1 MNKSVANVSIERYIY
16 RSMTTTHFFPAWAP
30 RLNPMGCRSHQTL
43 RTVAAYTLCRLEK
56 SFSPWVPT
64 NLFPKAADH
73 QNSRDRHYTR
83 ERTFWCMLWQ
93 ALNPLASGREVVRQ
107 LQALFDLENGP
118 SLCPD
123 DGAYC
128 RAKARLPLD
137 PFPKGLSATAGHAD
151 QLAPSLQLLRGR
163 PLKVVDGS
171 ALTLAD
177 TPKNRA
183 AYPPIE
189 PTDTPTFPQL
199 RLVVVFSLLSGAI
212 LAVAQGSLLVSE
224 LALLH
229 SLASQLAAGDILVG
243 DRGFGS
249 FPVIAWLKVV
259 RQVEF
264 LGRTTRR
271 IDGRRRLKRLGPND
285 WLLTWKASASCTS
298 PWLSVLVQA
307 LLPTQ
312 MTLRAVKGSC
322 YQKGF
327 RVRRVTVVTTL
338 LDPELYPAQEIL
350 QAYLRRWRLEM
361 CLDDLKTSLQMESLR
376 GRTPETLQREMYT
389 RLIAHNLVRCTMAQA
404 ASQHAVPLERL
415 SFKGSLDAVRHF
427 AHAMAQARSQARCR
441 RLWNLLLQTLARDLV
456 PERPGRR
463 EPRAVKRKKNKYPRL
478 DAPRHKFR
486 DHPKRHTRRKKA
498 RLRRLGLM

>member
-1 MNKSVANVSIERYIY
+1 MD
-16 RSMTTTHFFPAWAP
+16 TPFFPPWRS
-30 RLNPMGCRSHQTL
+30 RLAAFGS
-43 RTVAAYTLCRLEK
+43 RTSRVCQQVRAYTLCQLEQ
-56 SFSPWVPT
+56 SFAPWIPT
-64 NLFPKAADH
+64 ELFPKAANGP
-73 QNSRDRHYTR
+73 NSRDHDYTR
-83 ERTFWCMLWQ
+83 WRTFWCMVWQ

-118 SLCPD
+118 ELSPE

-137 PFPKGLSATAGHAD
+137 QFPKGLSATAVQAD
-151 QLAPSLQLLRGR
+151 QLAPPLQLLQGR

-177 TPKNRA
+177 TQKNRA
-183 AYPPIE
+183 AYPPVE
-189 PTDTPTFPQL
+189 STNTSTFPQL
-199 RLVVVFSLLSGAI
+199 RLVVLFSLLSGAI
-212 LAVAQGSLLVSE
+212 LAVAQGALQISE

-229 SLASQLAAGDILVG
+229 ELATHLVAGDVLVG

-249 FPVIAWLKVV
+249 FPVMAWLKVH
-259 RQVEF
+259 RIDF

-271 IDGRRRLKRLGPND
+271 IDGRRRLQRLGPND
-285 WLLTWKASASCTS
+285 WLLSWKNSSSCTS
-298 PWLSVLVQA
+298 PWLSALVQG
-307 LLPTQ
+307 LLPTH
-312 MTLRAVKGSC
+312 MTVRALKGSC
-322 YQKGF
+322 YRKGF

-338 LDPELYPAQEIL
+338 LDPELYPAQQIL

-361 CLDDLKTSLQMESLR
+361 CLDDLKTSLQMETLR
-376 GRTPETLQREMYT
+376 GRTPATLQREMFA

-404 ASQHAVPLERL
+404 ASQHGVPLERL

-427 AHAMAQARSQARCR
+427 AQAMARARARAR
-441 RLWNLLLQTLARDLV
+441 RQRLWQLLLQTLARDLV

-463 EPRAVKRKKNKYPRL
+463 EPRAIKRKKNKYPRL

-486 DHPKRHTRRKKA
+486 DHLKRNDRRKLS
-498 RLRRLGLM
+498 RLRKLGLM

>member
-1 MNKSVANVSIERYIY
+1 MD
-16 RSMTTTHFFPAWAP
+16 TPFFPPWRS
-30 RLNPMGCRSHQTL
+30 RLAAFGS
-43 RTVAAYTLCRLEK
+43 RTSRVCQQVRAYTLCQLEQ
-56 SFSPWVPT
+56 SFAPWIPT
-64 NLFPKAADH
+64 ELFPKAANGP
-73 QNSRDRHYTR
+73 NSRDHDYTR
-83 ERTFWCMLWQ
+83 WRTFWCMVWQ

-107 LQALFDLENGP
+107 LQAPFDLENGP
-118 SLCPD
+118 ELSPE

-137 PFPKGLSATAGHAD
+137 QFPKGLSATAVQAD
-151 QLAPSLQLLRGR
+151 QLAPPLQLLQGR

-177 TPKNRA
+177 TQKNRA

-189 PTDTPTFPQL
+189 STNTPTFPQL
-199 RLVVVFSLLSGAI
+199 RLVVLFSLLSGAI
-212 LAVAQGSLLVSE
+212 LAVAQGALQISE

-229 SLASQLAAGDILVG
+229 ELATHLVAGDVLVG

-249 FPVIAWLKVV
+249 FPVMAWLKVH
-259 RQVEF
+259 RIDF

-271 IDGRRRLKRLGPND
+271 IDGRRRLQRLGPND
-285 WLLTWKASASCTS
+285 WLLSWKNSSSCTS
-298 PWLSVLVQA
+298 PWLSALVQG
-307 LLPTQ
+307 LLPTH
-312 MTLRAVKGSC
+312 MTVRAVKGSC
-322 YQKGF
+322 YRKGF

-338 LDPELYPAQEIL
+338 LDPELYPAQQIL

-361 CLDDLKTSLQMESLR
+361 CLDDLKTSLQMETLR
-376 GRTPETLQREMYT
+376 GRTPATLQREMFA

-404 ASQHAVPLERL
+404 ASQHGVPLERL

-427 AHAMAQARSQARCR
+427 AQAMARARARR
-441 RLWNLLLQTLARDLV
+441 QRLWQLLLQTLARDLV

-463 EPRAVKRKKNKYPRL
+463 EPRAIKRKKNKYPRL

-486 DHPKRHTRRKKA
+486 DHLKRNDRRKLS
-498 RLRRLGLM
+498 RLRKLGLM

>member
-1 MNKSVANVSIERYIY
+1 MH
-16 RSMTTTHFFPAWAP
+16 TPFFPPWRS
-30 RLNPMGCRSHQTL
+30 RLAAFGS
-43 RTVAAYTLCRLEK
+43 RTSRVCQQVRAYTLCQLEQ
-56 SFSPWVPT
+56 SFAPWIPVE
-64 NLFPKAADH
+64 LFPKAAEGP
-73 QNSRDRHYTR
+73 NSRDYDYTR
-83 ERTFWCMLWQ
+83 WRTFWCMLWQ

-118 SLCPD
+118 QLSPK

-128 RAKARLPLD
+128 RAKVRLPLNQ
-137 PFPKGLSATAGHAD
+137 FPEGLSATAGQAD
-151 QLAPSLQLLRGR
+151 QLAPPLQLLQGR
-163 PLKVVDGS
+163 PIQVVDGS

-189 PTDTPTFPQL
+189 PTNTPTFPQL
-199 RLVVVFSLLSGAI
+199 RLVVLFSLLSGAI
-212 LAVAQGSLLVSE
+212 LAAAQSSLLVSE

-229 SLASQLAAGDILVG
+229 SLAAQLAAGDILVG

-249 FPVIAWLKVV
+249 FPVIIWLKVV
-259 RQVEF
+259 CQVDF

-271 IDGRRRLKRLGPND
+271 IDGRRRLRRLGPND
-285 WLLTWKASASCTS
+285 WLVLWKASPSCTS
-298 PWLSVLVQA
+298 PWLSPLVQA

-312 MTLRAVKGSC
+312 LTLRAVKGSC

-350 QAYLRRWRLEM
+350 QVYLRRWRLEM

-376 GRTPETLQREMYT
+376 GRSPATVQRELYT

-404 ASQHAVPLERL
+404 ASDYHVRLERL

-427 AHAMAQARSQARCR
+427 AHAMAQARSRARR
-441 RLWNLLLQTLARDLV
+441 QRLWKLLLRTLARDLV

-463 EPRAVKRKKNKYPRL
+463 EPRAVKRRKNKYPRL

-486 DHPKRHTRRKKA
+486 DHLKRNDRRKIS
-498 RLRRLGLM
+498 RLRKLGLM

>member
-1 MNKSVANVSIERYIY
+1 MD
-16 RSMTTTHFFPAWAP
+16 TPFFPPW
-30 RLNPMGCRSHQTL
+30 RS
-43 RTVAAYTLCRLEK
+43 RTSRVCQQVRAYTLCQLEQ
-56 SFSPWVPT
+56 SFAPWIPT
-64 NLFPKAADH
+64 ELFPKAAEGP
-73 QNSRDRHYTR
+73 NSRDQDYTR
-83 ERTFWCMLWQ
+83 WRTFWCMLWQ

-107 LQALFDLENGP
+107 LQALFDLESGP
-118 SLCPD
+118 QLSPE

-137 PFPKGLSATAGHAD
+137 QFPKGLSATAAQAD
-151 QLAPSLQLLRGR
+151 QLASPLQLLQGR

-177 TPKNRA
+177 TQKNRA

-189 PTDTPTFPQL
+189 PTNTPTFPQL
-199 RLVVVFSLLSGAI
+199 RLVVLFSLLSGAI
-212 LAVAQGSLLVSE
+212 LAVAQAALQVSE

-229 SLASQLAAGDILVG
+229 ELATYLVAGDVLVG

-249 FPVIAWLKVV
+249 FPVMAWLKVH
-259 RQVEF
+259 RIDF

-271 IDGRRRLKRLGPND
+271 IDGRRRLQRLGPND
-285 WLLTWKASASCTS
+285 WLLSWKNSSSCTS
-298 PWLSVLVQA
+298 PWLSALAQA
-307 LLPTQ
+307 LLPTH
-312 MTLRAVKGSC
+312 MTVRAVKGSC
-322 YQKGF
+322 YRKGF

-338 LDPELYPAQEIL
+338 LDPELYPTQQIL

-361 CLDDLKTSLQMESLR
+361 CLDDLKTSLQMETLR
-376 GRTPETLQREMYT
+376 GRAPATLQREMFA

-427 AHAMAQARSQARCR
+427 AHAMTRARSRARR
-441 RLWNLLLQTLARDLV
+441 QRLWQLLLQTLAHDLV

-463 EPRAVKRKKNKYPRL
+463 EPRAIKRKKNKYPRL

-486 DHPKRHTRRKKA
+486 DHLKRNDRRKLS
-498 RLRRLGLM
+498 RLRKLGLM